1 MLDFWNNAAQYISDV
16 FTYDEKTTDVDYQ
29 HLCDKMTNIEAGIT
43 SLKTILKEHKIYV
56 EPFCQYI
63 KTLNE
68 SIKKIYDDSPL
79 KGYIDNIIIR
89 HELVLKEIQDL
100 SKKLNKLNTATSEW
114 NTIFKKAKESIKIRE
129 EKRKNFD
136 YYEQKLLKIDK
147 NKKKIKEFVQRN
159 QEKYNLS
166 SKEYIEASQKSFEV
180 IKSSIKLSWELTS
193 PIVGDIIVCEKN
205 FFEVNS
211 SHLYEFSTI
220 IYDFKEIMMRAF
232 NPELNKDKQDYD
244 PKKYIKSQ
252 KLRKKKEHNYQHTF
266 TRKTNTFGK
275 LSSESQDLFLNIKD
289 KVFNIDK
296 EQN

>member
-1 MLDFWNNAAQYISDV
+1 MLDFWNNAAHYISDV

-29 HLCDKMTNIEAGIT
+29 QLCDKMANIEAGIT

-79 KGYIDNIIIR
+79 KDYIDNIIVG
-89 HELVLKEIQDL
+89 HELILKEIQDVG
-100 SKKLNKLNTATSEW
+100 KKLNKLNTATSEW

-159 QEKYNLS
+159 QEKYNLA

-193 PIVGDIIVCEKN
+193 PIIGDIIVCEKN
-205 FFEVNS
+205 FFEMSS

-220 IYDFKEIMMRAF
+220 IFDFKEIMLRAF

-244 PKKYIKSQ
+244 PKKFIKSQ
-252 KLRKKKEHNYQHTF
+252 KLRKKKENNYQHKF
-266 TRKTNTFGK
+266 IRETNTFGK
-275 LSSESQDLFLNIKD
+275 LPSKKQALFLTIKD

>member
-16 FTYDEKTTDVDYQ
+16 FTYDDKTTDVDYQ
-29 HLCDKMTNIEAGIT
+29 HLCDKMANIEAGIT

-68 SIKKIYDDSPL
+68 SIKTIYDDSPL
-79 KGYIDNIIIR
+79 KGYIDNIVLR

-159 QEKYNLS
+159 QEKYNLA

-193 PIVGDIIVCEKN
+193 PIVGDIIVSEKN
-205 FFEVNS
+205 IFEVNS

-220 IYDFKEIMMRAF
+220 IYDFKELMMRAF

-252 KLRKKKEHNYQHTF
+252 KLRKKKENNYQHTF

-275 LSSESQDLFLNIKD
+275 LTSGKQDLFLSIKD

>member
-1 MLDFWNNAAQYISDV
+1 MLDFWNNAAHYISDV

-29 HLCDKMTNIEAGIT
+29 HLCDKMTNIENGIS
-43 SLKTILKEHKIYV
+43 SLRTILKEHKNYV

-68 SIKKIYDDSPL
+68 SIKIIYDDSPL
-79 KGYIDNIIIR
+79 KSYVDNIILR
-89 HELVLKEIQDL
+89 HELILKEIQDL
-100 SKKLNKLNTATSEW
+100 CKKLNKLNTATSEW
-114 NTIFKKAKESIKIRE
+114 STIFKKAKESIKVRE
-129 EKRKNFD
+129 EKRKTFD

-159 QEKYNLS
+159 QEKFNVA

-193 PIVGDIIVCEKN
+193 PIVGDIIVSEKN

-220 IYDFKEIMMRAF
+220 IYDFKEILMRAF

-244 PKKYIKSQ
+244 PKKYIKSE
-252 KLRKKKEHNYQHTF
+252 KFRKKKENNYQHTF
-266 TRKTNTFGK
+266 TRKTNTFGRLPSGK
-275 LSSESQDLFLNIKD
+275 QELFLSIKD

>member
-1 MLDFWNNAAQYISDV
+1 MLDFWNNAAHYISDV

-29 HLCDKMTNIEAGIT
+29 HLCDKMTNIENGIS
-43 SLKTILKEHKIYV
+43 SLKTILKEHKNYV

-68 SIKKIYDDSPL
+68 SIKIIYDDSPL
-79 KGYIDNIIIR
+79 KSYVDNIILR
-89 HELVLKEIQDL
+89 HELILKEIQDL
-100 SKKLNKLNTATSEW
+100 CKKLNKLNTATSEW
-114 NTIFKKAKESIKIRE
+114 STIFKKAKESIKVRE
-129 EKRKNFD
+129 EKRKTFD

-159 QEKYNLS
+159 QEKFNVA

-193 PIVGDIIVCEKN
+193 PIVGDIIVSEKN

-220 IYDFKEIMMRAF
+220 IYDFKEILMRAF

-244 PKKYIKSQ
+244 PKKYIKSE
-252 KLRKKKEHNYQHTF
+252 KFRKKKENNYQHTF

-275 LSSESQDLFLNIKD
+275 LPSGKQELFLSIKD

>member
-1 MLDFWNNAAQYISDV
+1 MLDFWNNAAHYISDV

-29 HLCDKMTNIEAGIT
+29 HLCDKMTNIENGIS
-43 SLKTILKEHKIYV
+43 SLKTILKENKNYI

-68 SIKKIYDDSPL
+68 SIKIIYDDSPL
-79 KGYIDNIIIR
+79 KSYVDNIILR
-89 HELVLKEIQDL
+89 HELILKEIQDL
-100 SKKLNKLNTATSEW
+100 CKKLNKLNTATSEW
-114 NTIFKKAKESIKIRE
+114 STIFKKAKESIKVRE
-129 EKRKNFD
+129 EKRKTFD

-159 QEKYNLS
+159 QEKFNVA

-193 PIVGDIIVCEKN
+193 PIVGDIIVSEKN

-220 IYDFKEIMMRAF
+220 IYDFKEILMRAF

-244 PKKYIKSQ
+244 PKKYIKSE
-252 KLRKKKEHNYQHTF
+252 KFRKKKENNYQHTF

-275 LSSESQDLFLNIKD
+275 LPSGKQELFLSIKD

>member
-1 MLDFWNNAAQYISDV
+1 MLDFWNNAAHYISDV

-29 HLCDKMTNIEAGIT
+29 HLCDKMTNIENGIS
-43 SLKTILKEHKIYV
+43 SLRTILKEHKNYV

-68 SIKKIYDDSPL
+68 SIKIIYDDSPL
-79 KGYIDNIIIR
+79 KSYVDNIILR
-89 HELVLKEIQDL
+89 HELILKEIQDL
-100 SKKLNKLNTATSEW
+100 CKKLNKLNTATSEW
-114 NTIFKKAKESIKIRE
+114 STIFKKAKESIKVRE
-129 EKRKNFD
+129 EKRKTFD

-159 QEKYNLS
+159 QEKFNVA

-193 PIVGDIIVCEKN
+193 PIVGDIIVSEKN

-220 IYDFKEIMMRAF
+220 IYDFKEILMRAF

-244 PKKYIKSQ
+244 PKKYIKSE
-252 KLRKKKEHNYQHTF
+252 KFRKKKENNYQHTF

-275 LSSESQDLFLNIKD
+275 LPSGKQELFLSIKD

>member
-1 MLDFWNNAAQYISDV
+1 MLDFWNNAAHYISDV

-29 HLCDKMTNIEAGIT
+29 HLCDKMTNIENGIS
-43 SLKTILKEHKIYV
+43 SLKTILKEHKNYV

-68 SIKKIYDDSPL
+68 SIKIIYDDSPL
-79 KGYIDNIIIR
+79 KSYVDNIILR
-89 HELVLKEIQDL
+89 HELILKEIQDL
-100 SKKLNKLNTATSEW
+100 CKKLNKLNTATSEW
-114 NTIFKKAKESIKIRE
+114 STIFKKAKESIKVRE
-129 EKRKNFD
+129 EKRKTFD

-159 QEKYNLS
+159 QEKFNVA

-193 PIVGDIIVCEKN
+193 PIVGDIIVSEKN

-220 IYDFKEIMMRAF
+220 IYDFKEILMRAF

-244 PKKYIKSQ
+244 PKKYIKSE
-252 KLRKKKEHNYQHTF
+252 KFRKKKENNYQHTF
-266 TRKTNTFGK
+266 TRKTNTFGRLPSGK
-275 LSSESQDLFLNIKD
+275 QELFLSIKD

>member
-1 MLDFWNNAAQYISDV
+1 MLDFWNNAAHYISDV

-29 HLCDKMTNIEAGIT
+29 HLCDKMTNIETGIS
-43 SLKTILKEHKIYV
+43 SLKTILKEHKTYV

-63 KTLNE
+63 KTLDE
-68 SIKKIYDDSPL
+68 SIKIIYDDSPL
-79 KGYIDNIIIR
+79 KAYIDNIILR
-89 HELVLKEIQDL
+89 HELILKEIQDL

-114 NTIFKKAKESIKIRE
+114 STIFKKAKESIKIRE
-129 EKRKNFD
+129 EKRKTFD

-159 QEKYNLS
+159 QEKFNVA

-180 IKSSIKLSWELTS
+180 IKSSMKLSWELTS

-220 IYDFKEIMMRAF
+220 IYDFKEILMRAF

-244 PKKYIKSQ
+244 PKKYIKSE
-252 KLRKKKEHNYQHTF
+252 KFRKKKENNYQHTF

-275 LSSESQDLFLNIKD
+275 LPSGKQELFLSIKD